1 MERYVVAA
9 DDLSEGAFLAHP
21 TMLSVQ
27 LDGSGFEEQITEP
40 SAQREHQRLL
50 GSKPRRCVYG
60 Q

>member
-40 SAQREHQRLL
+40 SRPTRTSDLD
-50 GSKPRRCVYG
+50 PRVRPR
-60 Q
+60 